1 MDGLSKSYFGKS
13 NSRTLDLTNM
23 TNSVLLVVNGE
34 VSGSFGNLRIYLAPP
49 RSLDFYVKKAQNLKY
64 VKHGDIIIPGQRS
77 TEVSH

>member
-34 VSGSFGNLRIYLAPP
+34 VSGNFGNLRIYLGPSKKP
-49 RSLDFYVKKAQNLKY
+49 RFLCEESSKFEICEARGHD
-64 VKHGDIIIPGQRS
+64 HTWS
-77 TEVSH
+77 TLN